1 MPTNLLLL
9 PLLGGYW
16 FIQNFHGTK
25 FRARRLD
32 GYRLLVESAFY
43 GLVFSSI
50 AWAVSWTI
58 IRWLPDVAWWWHRF
72 TPDIPYL
79 GTACLGLVLG
89 ACSPYALNVILNKT
103 RSEERRVGKE
113 CRS

>member
-16 FIQNFHGTK
+16 FIQNFHCTR

-43 GLVFSSI
+43 GLLFTCNRLGCVKGNSSQSSRRGKLVGQRH
-50 AWAVSWTI
+50 ATHSVSWNG
-58 IRWLPDVAWWWHRF
+58 LSG
-72 TPDIPYL
+72 PY
-79 GTACLGLVLG
+79 V
-89 ACSPYALNVILNKT
+89 
-103 RSEERRVGKE
+103 RRLFSL
-113 CRS
+113 RA